1 MNEVRQKRMTAG
13 HMEGSTV
20 GGRREMDTT
29 SYIAVNFGM
38 VLIGYAAGFM
48 VACLIFPGNAK
59 VIWKF
64 LKDFVARLR
73 GGH

>member
-1 MNEVRQKRMTAG
+1 
-13 HMEGSTV
+13 
-20 GGRREMDTT
+20 MDST

-38 VLIGYAAGFM
+38 VLIGYAAGF
-48 VACLIFPGNAK
+48 VAACLIFPDNAK

-64 LKDFVARLR
+64 VKDFVARLR

>member
-1 MNEVRQKRMTAG
+1 MNEVRQKRATVG
-13 HMEGSTV
+13 QVEGSTAR
-20 GGRREMDTT
+20 GRTQMDST

-38 VLIGYAAGFM
+38 VLIGYAAGF
-48 VACLIFPGNAK
+48 VAACLIFPDNAK

-64 LKDFVARLR
+64 VKDFVARLR